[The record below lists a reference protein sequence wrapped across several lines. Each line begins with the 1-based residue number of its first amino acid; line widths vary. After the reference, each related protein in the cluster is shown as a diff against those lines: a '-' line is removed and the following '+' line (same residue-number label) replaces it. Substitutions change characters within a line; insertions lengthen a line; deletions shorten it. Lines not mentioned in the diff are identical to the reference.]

1 MRILLI
7 EDDIAIAQTIE
18 TKVASE
24 GGVLDLSMLGEEG
37 LEFSKMYKYD
47 LIILDIT
54 LPDINGYDVLKEL
67 RGFQIDYPVLV
78 ISNSSLVE
86 DKVRALS
93 LGADDYL
100 QKPFSILEL
109 IARVKAIIR
118 RSKGNSNAIFRVG
131 NLYIDFNSHST
142 YIDDALIHLTAKE
155 QVLIE
160 ALAMRKG
167 NVVSKESLL
176 GQLYNPVDEPELK
189 IIDVFVCKMRKK
201 LYEASGGMNYIETVW
216 GRGYA
221 LKEMIKESNEVN
233 DRMVAND

>member
-7 EDDIAIAQTIE
+7 EDDITIAQTIE
-18 TKVASE
+18 TKIASE

-47 LIILDIT
+47 LIILDT
-54 LPDINGYDVLKEL
+54 SLPDATGYDILKEL
-67 RGFQIDYPVLV
+67 RSLQIDFPVLV
-78 ISNSSLVE
+78 ISKSSSVE
-86 DKVRALS
+86 DKVKALS

-100 QKPFSILEL
+100 QKPFNILEL

-142 YIDDALIHLTAKE
+142 YIDDILIHLTAKE

-221 LKEMIKESNEVN
+221 LKEVVKESNIADE
-233 DRMVAND
+233 RMVAND

>member
-7 EDDIAIAQTIE
+7 EDDITIAQTIE
-18 TKVASE
+18 TKIASE

-47 LIILDIT
+47 LIILDT
-54 LPDINGYDVLKEL
+54 SLPDATGYDILKEL
-67 RGFQIDYPVLV
+67 RSLQIDFPVLV
-78 ISNSSLVE
+78 ISKSSSVE
-86 DKVRALS
+86 DKVKALS

-100 QKPFSILEL
+100 QKPFNILEL

-118 RSKGNSNAIFRVG
+118 RSKGNANAIFRVG

-142 YIDDALIHLTAKE
+142 YIDDILIHLTAKE

-221 LKEMIKESNEVN
+221 LKEVVKESNIADE
-233 DRMVAND
+233 RMVAND

>member
-47 LIILDIT
+47 LIILDIS

-67 RGFQIDYPVLV
+67 RNLQIDYPILV

-86 DKVRALS
+86 DKVKALS

-118 RSKGNSNAIFRVG
+118 RSKGNSNAIFRIG

-221 LKEMIKESNEVN
+221 LKAVIKEANEAS

>member
-7 EDDIAIAQTIE
+7 EDDITIAQTIE
-18 TKVASE
+18 TKIASE

-47 LIILDIT
+47 LIILDT
-54 LPDINGYDVLKEL
+54 SLPDATGYDILKEL
-67 RGFQIDYPVLV
+67 RSLQIDFPVLV
-78 ISNSSLVE
+78 ISKSSSVE
-86 DKVRALS
+86 DKVKALS

-100 QKPFSILEL
+100 QKPFNILEL

-142 YIDDALIHLTAKE
+142 YIDDILIHLTAKE

-221 LKEMIKESNEVN
+221 LKEVVKESIIADE
-233 DRMVAND
+233 RMVAND

>member
-1 MRILLI
+1 VRILLI
-7 EDDIAIAQTIE
+7 EDDITIAQTIE
-18 TKVASE
+18 TKIASE

-47 LIILDIT
+47 LIILDT
-54 LPDINGYDVLKEL
+54 SLPDATGYDILKEL
-67 RGFQIDYPVLV
+67 RSLQIDFPVLV
-78 ISNSSLVE
+78 ISKSSSVE
-86 DKVRALS
+86 DKVKALS

-100 QKPFSILEL
+100 QKPFNILEL

-142 YIDDALIHLTAKE
+142 YIDDILIHLTAKE

-221 LKEMIKESNEVN
+221 LKEVVKESNIADE
-233 DRMVAND
+233 RMVAND

>member
-1 MRILLI
+1 MI
-7 EDDIAIAQTIE
+7 
-18 TKVASE
+18 
-24 GGVLDLSMLGEEG
+24 
-37 LEFSKMYKYD
+37 SK
-47 LIILDIT
+47 
-54 LPDINGYDVLKEL
+54 
-67 RGFQIDYPVLV
+67 
-78 ISNSSLVE
+78 SSSVE
-86 DKVRALS
+86 DKVKALS

-100 QKPFSILEL
+100 QKPFNILEL

-142 YIDDALIHLTAKE
+142 YIDDILIHLTAKE

-201 LYEASGGMNYIETVW
+201 I
-216 GRGYA
+216 
-221 LKEMIKESNEVN
+221 I
-233 DRMVAND
+233 